1 MPFHS
6 TEPPLWR
13 QIMRQNFTKWKELAK
28 FLELSDEQQ
37 SEILPLTP
45 FTLNLP
51 KRLAEKVDKRT
62 LDDPILKQFLP
73 TRAETVSSAN
83 FLKDPVGDR
92 LASSSPK
99 LLHKYQGRAL
109 ILSTSSCA
117 MHCRYCFRRNF
128 DYEIVHKGFD
138 NELKLIAADTSLR
151 EIILSGGDPL
161 SLSDE
166 NLSELLDQL
175 NAIEHIK
182 HIRFHT
188 RFPIGIPERID
199 SGFLALFSKIKKKV
213 WVVIHSNH
221 PKELDSD
228 VLTALKLLQE
238 KSVILLNQSVLL
250 RGVNDNAETLI
261 ELCEKLVDNA
271 IHPYYLHQ
279 LDRVEGSSHFEVEEE
294 TGRFLMGELQK
305 ALPGYAIPKYVRE
318 VAGERHKIMI

>member
-1 MPFHS
+1 
-6 TEPPLWR
+6 
-13 QIMRQNFTKWKELAK
+13 MRQNFTKWKELAK